1 MQRNIWASSTKKDER
16 NYIKSLDLNNIFD
29 NKKFCATVKSLFSNK
44 IKSTEN
50 IVLSENRK
58 LIIGEEEVAN
68 IFNDFFVNIAPNLGI
83 RTQHEFLNTIN
94 NLKDPI
100 EIANCKCENHPS
112 IILIKKHMEGANLG
126 KSVTKEK
133 SEKLVANLNIR
144 KAVQSND
151 IPTRLVKESG
161 YFFLKSRKASQKLL
175 TLSRILQH

>member
-1 MQRNIWASSTKKDER
+1 M
-16 NYIKSLDLNNIFD
+16 
-29 NKKFCATVKSLFSNK
+29 
-44 IKSTEN
+44 
-50 IVLSENRK
+50 
-58 LIIGEEEVAN
+58 
-68 IFNDFFVNIAPNLGI
+68 NIAPNLGI

-100 EIANCKCENHPS
+100 EVANCKCENHPS